1 MVISD
6 EVVATI
12 ECANL
17 VCNTGDISTSIPL
30 CKLYTLF
37 FDIPDVAASSETN
50 CPMCGI
56 SLRHKKSR
64 VCPQPEKIGYH
75 LSKTIGFEGHI
86 TEGQKVCFSC
96 YMSHLQQ
103 SCCTCESTDSDL
115 EILINRLKHSIKST
129 NEVLSIEDVLY
140 KCSSNT
146 VKVGEDFLNRRGVA
160 PASCP

>member
-1 MVISD
+1 MCRISECSETFHSHMVISD

-30 CKLYTLF
+30 CKLHYSFIYQMLQH
-37 FDIPDVAASSETN
+37 PRKTN
-50 CPMCGI
+50 CPTCGI

-86 TEGQKVCFSC
+86 TEGQKVFFMLHVSSSDTTTEQL
-96 YMSHLQQ
+96 YM
-103 SCCTCESTDSDL
+103 
-115 EILINRLKHSIKST
+115 
-129 NEVLSIEDVLY
+129 
-140 KCSSNT
+140 
-146 VKVGEDFLNRRGVA
+146 
-160 PASCP
+160 